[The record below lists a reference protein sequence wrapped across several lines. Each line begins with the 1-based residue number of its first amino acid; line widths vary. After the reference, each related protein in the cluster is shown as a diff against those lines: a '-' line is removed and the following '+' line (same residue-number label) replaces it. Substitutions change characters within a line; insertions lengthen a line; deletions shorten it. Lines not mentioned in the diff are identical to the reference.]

1 MVELLM
7 RKVWKMMTGEQE
19 RVINVDFLAMSS
31 CLCRTLDSD
40 VCTIIGSSHAYMY
53 VDVTV
58 PTILK

>member
-1 MVELLM
+1 M

-40 VCTIIGSSHAYMY
+40 VCTIIGSSHADMS